1 MIKGSKEMP
10 GMKRLTRD
18 HKIFEFSKD
27 HKPAMEIN
35 AGETVIVETT
45 DSFDDQF
52 DKSKIAEF
60 DAGTSTEDT
69 WIDLKRALP
78 HTGPIYVRGAEPGDI
93 LVAELRRIVPVSNGY
108 ISALP
113 GFSRLLLGHKIP
125 EKEKWTVRIVETQR
139 GMIKFSEN
147 IYYPYRLM
155 VGSLGVAPA
164 GDPLPTPTPGD
175 HGGNHNCYLYT
186 IGARLHIPVYH
197 KGALVA
203 LGDVHGAMGDGEGA
217 GTANEVDSEV
227 TVKFDVI
234 KGQKLE
240 FPVLETGDA
249 WMPYG
254 TAKETDDTLAAAK
267 DNAITLLQRNLG
279 LEYSDCYMLIAATC
293 HIRINELVNPARSAR
308 VEIPKYILPTIYPAA
323 GEAYEIGPRA
333 A

>member
-1 MIKGSKEMP
+1 MMGEI
-10 GMKRLTRD
+10 KRLSRE

-27 HKPAMEIN
+27 HEPAMKID

-45 DSFDDQF
+45 DSFDAQF
-52 DKSKIAEF
+52 DRSKIAEF
-60 DAGTSTEDT
+60 DAGTSPDDT
-69 WIDLKRALP
+69 WIDLDRALP
-78 HTGPIYVRGAEPGDI
+78 HTGPIYISGAEPGDI

-125 EKEKWTVRIVETQR
+125 EKQTWKVRIVETQR
-139 GMIKFSEN
+139 GLIKFSEN

-155 VGSLGVAPA
+155 VGSLGLAPA
-164 GDPLPTPTPGD
+164 GDPMPTPTPGD
-175 HGGNHNCYLYT
+175 HGGNHDCYLYT
-186 IGARLHIPVYH
+186 MGSKLYIPIQVE
-197 KGALVA
+197 GALVS

-234 KGQKLE
+234 KGEKLE
-240 FPVLETGDA
+240 FPVLETA
-249 WMPYG
+249 NKWMPYG
-254 TAKETDDTLAAAK
+254 TAEETDDALAAAK

-279 LEYSDCYMLIAATC
+279 LDYADSYMLIAAAC
-293 HIRINELVNPARSAR
+293 HIRINELVNPTRSAR
-308 VEIPKYILPTIYPAA
+308 VEIPKYIMPSLFAA
-323 GEAYEIGPRA
+323 VEGVGEVGRA